1 MQMWTDVVAR
11 PAGVA
16 DFADL
21 LSVRHPVAFGH
32 RAYAQVGVVALPAA
46 AVIDDDEVAEPV
58 GRALMRGGHHGAGC
72 RRDNRVAKVR
82 AGRAAPVPVD
92 LPGGTVGAAVGVVA
106 GPALSTTERHLES
119 RTRSPHLEVHRRRR
133 CRAQLHR
140 LQSDHAV
147 VAGAA
152 VIQQKNGALR
162 GAASTEEVLVDD
174 AVAGPAHGLW
184 PVRVTAARAVG
195 QRGEGAR
202 AATENIVIDC
212 SADPGYPL
220 GTGVLPERVFRPAA
234 RKAG

>member
-106 GPALSTTERHLES
+106 GPALSTRERRLES
-119 RTRSPHLEVHRRRR
+119 RTRSRGVGHAVAEDQRARTQQ
-133 CRAQLHR
+133 CRAEPDRDLERTH
-140 LQSDHAV
+140 
-147 VAGAA
+147 
-152 VIQQKNGALR
+152 
-162 GAASTEEVLVDD
+162 EEFLPIRSARMDCRS
-174 AVAGPAHGLW
+174 W
-184 PVRVTAARAVG
+184 PT
-195 QRGEGAR
+195 
-202 AATENIVIDC
+202 
-212 SADPGYPL
+212 
-220 GTGVLPERVFRPAA
+220 RPS
-234 RKAG
+234 RPI

>member
-92 LPGGTVGAAVGVVA
+92 LPGGTTGTGAA
-106 GPALSTTERHLES
+106 
-119 RTRSPHLEVHRRRR
+119 
-133 CRAQLHR
+133 
-140 LQSDHAV
+140 
-147 VAGAA
+147 
-152 VIQQKNGALR
+152 
-162 GAASTEEVLVDD
+162 
-174 AVAGPAHGLW
+174 
-184 PVRVTAARAVG
+184 
-195 QRGEGAR
+195 
-202 AATENIVIDC
+202 
-212 SADPGYPL
+212 
-220 GTGVLPERVFRPAA
+220 RPARTLA
-234 RKAG
+234 TRL